1 MSDDQ
6 PTQTGDLGPM
16 PEAEIEPGEENPGGA
31 DALPADDGDN
41 VAADLDPA
49 KNPAVDESPDP
60 LKAAFSGG
68 EDTDTE
74 ATRSDEPA
82 GDEDTDVEESPA

>member
-6 PTQTGDLGPM
+6 PTQTGDLGDQ
-16 PEAEIEPGEENPGGA
+16 PEPRIEPGETNPGGV
-31 DALPADDGDN
+31 DALPQDDEN

-74 ATRSDEPA
+74 ATKSDQPA
-82 GDEDTDVEESPA
+82 GDEDTPVEESPA